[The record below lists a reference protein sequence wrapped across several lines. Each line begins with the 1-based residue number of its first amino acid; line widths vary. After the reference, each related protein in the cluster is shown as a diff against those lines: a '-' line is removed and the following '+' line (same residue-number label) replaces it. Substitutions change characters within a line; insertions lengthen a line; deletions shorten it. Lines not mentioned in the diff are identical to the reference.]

1 MGSLFQS
8 TNNTRAIVAGSYRYL
23 RSDVPALLTEEEFQ
37 WLLAHEV
44 TTIVD
49 LREEGEKLR
58 KPCPLETRPGFS
70 YHHLPVT
77 GGSRLPESPE
87 LVSRS
92 YIAMVDG
99 QMQRILHTLRNAPG
113 NALYFC
119 SAGKDRTGVV
129 SALLLHDMGY
139 EREDIVADYLQSRDN
154 LREML
159 ENYIRNT
166 PGVNREVITPQAR
179 YMEEFLDWLEEQHQN
194 R

>member
-1 MGSLFQS
+1 MGSLLKS

-23 RSDVPALLTEEEFQ
+23 RSDVPALLSEEEIQ
-37 WLLAHEV
+37 WLLEHRV
-44 TTIVD
+44 TTVVD
-49 LREEGEKLR
+49 LREDGEKAR
-58 KPCPLETRPGFS
+58 KPCPLETHSAFS

-77 GGSRLPESPE
+77 GGSRLPEAPA
-87 LVSRS
+87 LVSRC

-139 EREDIVADYLQSRDN
+139 EREYIVADYLQSREN

-159 ENYIRNT
+159 ENYMQNT

-179 YMEEFLDWLEEQHQN
+179 YMEEFLDWLDTQT
-194 R
+194 